1 MGKKNDVDL
10 LNAID
15 KFSSSSVKQ
24 KEIKGVVVEET
35 TRTSF
40 DISRTKMQKLKV
52 YLAKNDLTL
61 RDFIMLHVDEVI
73 KDIYINN

>member
-1 MGKKNDVDL
+1 MAKKNDIDL

-24 KEIKGVVVEET
+24 KEVKGVIVEET

-40 DISRTKMQKLKV
+40 DISKTKMQKLKI
-52 YLAKNDLTL
+52 YLAKNNLTL
-61 RDFIMLHVDEVI
+61 RDFIMMHVDDAI
-73 KDIYINN
+73 KNII